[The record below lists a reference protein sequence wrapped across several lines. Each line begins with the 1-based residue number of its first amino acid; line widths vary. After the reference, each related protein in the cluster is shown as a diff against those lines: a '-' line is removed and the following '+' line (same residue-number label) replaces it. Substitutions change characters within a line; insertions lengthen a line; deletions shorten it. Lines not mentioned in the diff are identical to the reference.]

1 MAQDPVVKIVG
12 KVKRPC
18 RVPILREHTLTEQGR
33 SKLFS
38 SLIIPFTYR
47 MPKGHKNEGPWVAGR
62 MRFTDADKQAF
73 YHYTMK
79 VLIDLDPTAPI
90 PPTLA
95 KEIDN
100 FFVWGK

>member
-1 MAQDPVVKIVG
+1 
-12 KVKRPC
+12 
-18 RVPILREHTLTEQGR
+18 
-33 SKLFS
+33 
-38 SLIIPFTYR
+38 
-47 MPKGHKNEGPWVAGR
+47 